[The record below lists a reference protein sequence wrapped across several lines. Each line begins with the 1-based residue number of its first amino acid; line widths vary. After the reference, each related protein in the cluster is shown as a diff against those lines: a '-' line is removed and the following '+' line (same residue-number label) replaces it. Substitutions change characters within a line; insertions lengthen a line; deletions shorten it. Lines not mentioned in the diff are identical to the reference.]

1 MANINLLP
9 WRERRREER
18 KKAFFVMLGVSA
30 GIAGGIILIG
40 ILYIKGEIRNQ
51 TARNAYLT
59 QTIAELDT
67 KIAEIR
73 DLQQQKQDLT
83 ERMAVIQDLQ
93 GRRPVI
99 VRLFDE
105 LVRTLPEGVYY
116 NSITRTEDTITLNGI
131 ADSANRVST
140 LMRYLEDSE
149 WFADARVRDIKE
161 APPTIGADGQEI
173 PNQAFDLSVR
183 VTTAG
188 DDTVEEGEEVT
199 Q

>member
-18 KKAFFVMLGVSA
+18 KKAFFITLGAAFGLAAAVLGA
-30 GIAGGIILIG
+30 G
-40 ILYIKGEIRNQ
+40 ILYINSEIANQ
-51 TARNAYLT
+51 AARNAYIT
-59 QTIAELDT
+59 DQIAVLDT

-73 DLQQQKQDLT
+73 DLQQQKRALT

-105 LVRTLPEGVYY
+105 LVRTLPDGVYY
-116 NSITRTEDTITLNGI
+116 NSITRTGDAIALSGV

-140 LMRYLEDSE
+140 LMRYLDDSE
-149 WFADARVRDIKE
+149 WFADSNLNQITPLNSGPGDV
-161 APPTIGADGQEI
+161 GADGQQTQ
-173 PNQAFDLSVR
+173 NGSFQLSVR

-188 DDTVEEGEEVT
+188 DDAEAEAE

>member
-18 KKAFFVMLGVSA
+18 KKTFFITLGVAA
-30 GIAGGIILIG
+30 GIAAGLLGIG
-40 ILYIKGEIRNQ
+40 ILYINSEIANQ
-51 TARNAYLT
+51 AARNKYIT
-59 QTIAELDT
+59 DQIAVLDT

-73 DLQQQKQDLT
+73 NLQDQKRALT
-83 ERMAVIQDLQ
+83 DRMAVIQDLQ

-105 LVRTLPEGVYY
+105 LVRTLPDGVYY
-116 NSITRTEDTITLNGI
+116 NSITRTGDSIALSGI

-140 LMRYLEDSE
+140 LMRYLDDSE
-149 WFADARVRDIKE
+149 WFADPNLNQITPLNAAAGEVG
-161 APPTIGADGQEI
+161 PDGQ
-173 PNQAFDLSVR
+173 PVVNGAFQLSVR
-183 VTTAG
+183 VTTGG
-188 DDTVEEGEEVT
+188 DEAEAEAA